1 MREIKNLKGESFLRI
16 GKMQS
21 DTIGV
26 ELNDFPGVLFVCKVP
41 NCTDSKS
48 ILEQTLGRLFVDI
61 ELDDALSFGPN
72 TKNQEKSNRWLRI
85 VRVTRGFVGS
95 DDWVAMGKG
104 EKIILERNGSM
115 LIVCA
120 ENPNIFEVDSFLR
133 LTKIT
138 SP

>member
-26 ELNDFPGVLFVCKVP
+26 ELNDFPGVLFICRVP
-41 NCTDSKS
+41 NCTDPKS

-61 ELDDALSFGPN
+61 ELDDALAFGPD
-72 TKNQEKSNRWLRI
+72 TKNPEKSNRWFRT

-95 DDWVAMGKG
+95 DDRVAVGKG
-104 EKIILERNGSM
+104 EKIILETKGLI
-115 LIVCA
+115 LIVSA
-120 ENPNIFEVDSFLR
+120 EKPNIFEVDSFLR
-133 LTKIT
+133 
-138 SP
+138 

>member
-26 ELNDFPGVLFVCKVP
+26 ELNDFPGVLFICRVP
-41 NCTDSKS
+41 NCTDPKS

-61 ELDDALSFGPN
+61 ELDDALAFGPD
-72 TKNQEKSNRWLRI
+72 TKNPEKSSRWFRT

-95 DDWVAMGKG
+95 DDRVAVGKG
-104 EKIILERNGSM
+104 EKIILETKGLI
-115 LIVCA
+115 LIVSA
-120 ENPNIFEVDSFLR
+120 EKPNIFEVDSFLR
-133 LTKIT
+133 
-138 SP
+138 

>member
-26 ELNDFPGVLFVCKVP
+26 ELNDFPGVLFICRVP
-41 NCTDSKS
+41 NCTDPKS

-61 ELDDALSFGPN
+61 ELDDALAFGPD
-72 TKNQEKSNRWLRI
+72 TKNPEKSSRWFRT

-95 DDWVAMGKG
+95 DEQVAVGKG
-104 EKIILERNGSM
+104 EKIILETKGLI
-115 LIVCA
+115 LIVSA
-120 ENPNIFEVDSFLR
+120 EKPNIFEVDSFLR
-133 LTKIT
+133 
-138 SP
+138 

>member
-1 MREIKNLKGESFLRI
+1 MMTKIGKIDGERFLRI

-26 ELNDFPGVLFVCKVP
+26 ELNDFLGVLFICRIP
-41 NCTDSKS
+41 NCTDPKS
-48 ILEQTLGRLFVDI
+48 ILEQTLGRLFVNI

-72 TKNQEKSNRWLRI
+72 TKNPEKSNRWFRT
-85 VRVTRGFVGS
+85 VKVTRGFIGG
-95 DDWVAMGKG
+95 DDQVAMGKG

-120 ENPNIFEVDSFLR
+120 ENPNIPEVDSFLR
-133 LTKIT
+133 
-138 SP
+138 

>member
-26 ELNDFPGVLFVCKVP
+26 ELNDFPGVLFICRVP
-41 NCTDSKS
+41 NCTDPKS

-61 ELDDALSFGPN
+61 ELDDALAFGPD
-72 TKNQEKSNRWLRI
+72 TKNPEKSSRWFRT

-95 DDWVAMGKG
+95 DDQVAVGKG
-104 EKIILERNGSM
+104 EKIILETKGLI
-115 LIVCA
+115 LIVSA
-120 ENPNIFEVDSFLR
+120 EKPNIFEVDSFLR
-133 LTKIT
+133 
-138 SP
+138 

>member
-26 ELNDFPGVLFVCKVP
+26 ELNDFPGVLFICRVP
-41 NCTDSKS
+41 NCTDPKS

-61 ELDDALSFGPN
+61 ELDDALAFGPD
-72 TKNQEKSNRWLRI
+72 TKNPEKSNRWFRT

-95 DDWVAMGKG
+95 DDQVAVGKG
-104 EKIILERNGSM
+104 EKIILETKGLI
-115 LIVCA
+115 LIVSA
-120 ENPNIFEVDSFLR
+120 EKPNIFEVDSFLR
-133 LTKIT
+133 
-138 SP
+138 